1 MLSSLID
8 ILKAQKQKLYCA
20 FVDFS
25 QAFDSVWRCGLWC
38 KLLLNSVKGKFF
50 ELIHSMYDNIKSCVK
65 FNNECSTFFACKN
78 GVRQGE
84 NLSPVLFAFY
94 LNDLET
100 YFLSAGIE
108 PISLEYQNENILSYL
123 KLLVLL
129 YADDTVI
136 FSNKECEFRNCLKAF
151 HEYCLMWKLNVN
163 YGKTK
168 IIIFN
173 KRYTNNPY
181 FKLGEQEIE
190 LVDQYKYLG
199 TLFNKSGSFIH
210 AKKYASE
217 QARKAMYL
225 LFIKSFDIRISPL
238 LESANIKPQNIEKH
252 FTPNIPAWCMKP
264 PEILF
269 DLHSGKKSESNPH
282 ILKDDFRKMQSRY
295 KNYQQ
300 IYTDGSKEDSKV
312 GCAVIS
318 DNHSNMQRIPDDSS
332 IFTAEAKAVD
342 LALDFISTCDAN
354 NKFIIFSDSLS
365 VLKAMNHT
373 SSKNPQIQ
381 KLLEKCHELLTYK
394 EIVLCW
400 IPSHI
405 GIQGNEMVDKQ
416 AKTSLSLEPTSFKIP
431 FSNFKPSINK
441 YILEEWQTSWNN
453 SIGNKLLDIKPTI
466 GEYQS
471 VVRNI
476 RREEVV
482 LARLRLGHARV
493 THSYLLQGEE
503 HPQCV
508 GCDAP
513 FTVRHFLLECG
524 DFAQVR
530 NNCFHVNNMKE
541 LFQDIHI
548 DSIMT
553 FLRQINLFNKI

>member
-1 MLSSLID
+1 
-8 ILKAQKQKLYCA
+8 
-20 FVDFS
+20 
-25 QAFDSVWRCGLWC
+25 
-38 KLLLNSVKGKFF
+38 
-50 ELIHSMYDNIKSCVK
+50 
-65 FNNECSTFFACKN
+65 
-78 GVRQGE
+78 
-84 NLSPVLFAFY
+84 
-94 LNDLET
+94 
-100 YFLSAGIE
+100 
-108 PISLEYQNENILSYL
+108 
-123 KLLVLL
+123 
-129 YADDTVI
+129 
-136 FSNKECEFRNCLKAF
+136 
-151 HEYCLMWKLNVN
+151 
-163 YGKTK
+163 
-168 IIIFN
+168 
-173 KRYTNNPY
+173 
-181 FKLGEQEIE
+181 
-190 LVDQYKYLG
+190 
-199 TLFNKSGSFIH
+199 
-210 AKKYASE
+210 
-217 QARKAMYL
+217 
-225 LFIKSFDIRISPL
+225 
-238 LESANIKPQNIEKH
+238 
-252 FTPNIPAWCMKP
+252 
-264 PEILF
+264 
-269 DLHSGKKSESNPH
+269 
-282 ILKDDFRKMQSRY
+282 
-295 KNYQQ
+295 
-300 IYTDGSKEDSKV
+300 
-312 GCAVIS
+312 
-318 DNHSNMQRIPDDSS
+318 MQRIPDDSS
-332 IFTAEAKAVD
+332 IFTAEAKAID

-381 KLLEKCHELLTYK
+381 KLLEKCHELLAYK
-394 EIVLCW
+394 EIALCW

-441 YILEEWQTSWNN
+441 YILQEWQTSWNN

-482 LARLRLGHARV
+482 LARLRLGHTRV

-503 HPQCV
+503 PPQCV

-530 NNCFHVNNMKE
+530 NNCFHVDNMKE

>member
-1 MLSSLID
+1 MAILQQFDFDIVYKSAAQMTVPDALSRNIE
-8 ILKAQKQKLYCA
+8 YPECM
-20 FVDFS
+20 
-25 QAFDSVWRCGLWC
+25 DS
-38 KLLLNSVKGKFF
+38 
-50 ELIHSMYDNIKSCVK
+50 
-65 FNNECSTFFACKN
+65 
-78 GVRQGE
+78 
-84 NLSPVLFAFY
+84 SPEEE
-94 LNDLET
+94 D
-100 YFLSAGIE
+100 
-108 PISLEYQNENILSYL
+108 
-123 KLLVLL
+123 
-129 YADDTVI
+129 
-136 FSNKECEFRNCLKAF
+136 
-151 HEYCLMWKLNVN
+151 
-163 YGKTK
+163 
-168 IIIFN
+168 
-173 KRYTNNPY
+173 PY
-181 FKLGEQEIE
+181 FPY
-190 LVDQYKYLG
+190 VDEKPTQ
-199 TLFNKSGSFIH
+199 
-210 AKKYASE
+210 
-217 QARKAMYL
+217 
-225 LFIKSFDIRISPL
+225 IRVM
-238 LESANIKPQNIEKH
+238 
-252 FTPNIPAWCMKP
+252 TPNQTMEKLF
-264 PEILF
+264 PEVNLV
-269 DLHSGKKSESNPH
+269 HA
-282 ILKDDFRKMQSRY
+282 
-295 KNYQQ
+295 QQ
-300 IYTDGSKEDSKV
+300 FQTHPY
-312 GCAVIS
+312 
-318 DNHSNMQRIPDDSS
+318 
-332 IFTAEAKAVD
+332 
-342 LALDFISTCDAN
+342 
-354 NKFIIFSDSLS
+354 SLS

-441 YILEEWQTSWNN
+441 YILEELQTSWNN

-482 LARLRLGHARV
+482 LARLRLGHTRV